1 MASGLTEVADLVVE
15 DGTGKDD
22 ANSYSSIATA
32 TAYTRLRQSGS
43 LARWALADESNRVAA
58 LIIASDYV
66 DRRWDRR
73 WQYVG
78 TISVEDAGSGDPQ
91 ALAWPRNNYG
101 GNIYDARGLDVT
113 DTVPLQITEATIE
126 YACRALDST
135 TYLAVPL
142 YFDPEIQD
150 NAGRFV
156 KMKREKLGPLEE
168 ETRYSEARAI
178 GSTRS
183 YVDADKIIRNSGLL
197 AGSGERAVRA

>member
-1 MASGLTEVADLVVE
+1 MASGLTESADLVVE

-32 TAYTRLRQSGS
+32 TAYARLRQSGP

-58 LIIASDYV
+58 LIIATDYV
-66 DRRWDRR
+66 DRR

-78 TISVEDAGSGDPQ
+78 AISVEDAGSGDPQ

-101 GNIYDARGLDVT
+101 GDLYDVEGIDVT
-113 DTVPLQITEATIE
+113 DTVPLQVIEATIE

-135 TYLAVPL
+135 TYQAVPL

-150 NAGRFV
+150 DAGRFI

-168 ETRYSEARAI
+168 ETRYSESRAV
-178 GSTRS
+178 GYTRN
-183 YVDADKIIRNSGLL
+183 YVNADKIIRNSGLL
-197 AGSGERAVRA
+197 AGAGERAVRA